1 VDFTVIAEEHPRIA
15 VQLKRP
21 ETVSHG
27 RILPPHSTPTY
38 NPAAMMLSLGD
49 RLGRFEILGSLGAG
63 GMGEV
68 YRARDQQLARDVA
81 IKVLPAA
88 FSQDADR
95 RRRFEQEARAAGGL
109 NHPNILAVYDIGVEQ
124 GSAYIVTEVLE
135 GETLRDRMGGRP
147 LPVRKA
153 ADYALQIARGLA
165 AAHEHGVV
173 HRDIKPGNLF
183 VTTDGRIKILD
194 FGLAK
199 LTVPDPATQ
208 TETVAVDGVTRSVM
222 GTVGYMSPELAR
234 GLRVDHRTDIFSF
247 GVVLFE
253 MLAGYAPFQR
263 LTAGDTLNAILND
276 EPAELPRGDPEM
288 PALERIVRRCL
299 EKKPDER
306 FQNCRDLAF
315 HLETRSSDLQRT
327 AAAVSRKRWR
337 RAFRIAAVAV
347 ALVTAAALGAVTST
361 RLFPQVAPA
370 APHRVSRLTTLIG
383 FEEFPSLS
391 PDGRMVAF
399 TAPNAA
405 RRQVFVR
412 YLNGGQRLPVT
423 TDDADHQSPRWLPD
437 ASALIYFSPAA
448 VGQVQGAIYRI
459 ATLGGSVQR
468 VTASIGGG
476 DVSRTGQLA
485 WFRLEN
491 ERIQLVTA
499 TLEGTD
505 VRVVATLETRYY
517 RYPRWSPDGRWI
529 AFQAGDGYRWDTYY
543 VAAGGGADP
552 VKLTDDN
559 RFMEG
564 LAWLPDSSGI
574 VYASSRGSTVPYLAP
589 LALWEV
595 PLNPRASTRQLTPA
609 EASYGQPDINENG
622 LVTAARLEMRFDIWT
637 FPFDRDGREGAQRG
651 LAVTRQTGQLLTPTA
666 SPGGDEI
673 AYLSDDG
680 GHSNIWVTST
690 RGAPPR
696 QITFEQDPAVAIGIP
711 MWSPDGRWIAFVSTR
726 GNTRFTFGLW
736 LVKPDGSELHQ
747 LVPKGLGAAWSSSG
761 DALYYVET
769 ASSPMKRV
777 AVAGGP
783 PITVR
788 PDRVRNMIGVHE
800 STVYFLT
807 ERALTDG
814 RPEYEIRA
822 APLGNGSARVI
833 KTIDASRVASW
844 QVPFNPSL
852 SPDGK
857 WLAMPLMDGLTT
869 NIWALS
875 VESGEW
881 RQVTDFGDR
890 VVYIARRVS
899 WSADGHSIL
908 AAVGEGDADII
919 LLDGLCCRPNLDQA
933 GPLDRTWTWIKG
945 IAR

>member
-1 VDFTVIAEEHPRIA
+1 
-15 VQLKRP
+15 
-21 ETVSHG
+21 
-27 RILPPHSTPTY
+27 
-38 NPAAMMLSLGD
+38 MLSLGD

-135 GETLRDRMGGRP
+135 GETLGDRMGGRP

-153 ADYALQIARGLA
+153 ADYALQIASGLG

-208 TETVAVDGVTRSVM
+208 TETVAVDGETRTVM

-247 GVVLFE
+247 GVVLYE
-253 MLAGYAPFQR
+253 MLAGYGPFHR

-276 EPAELPRGDPEM
+276 EPAELPRGDPEV

-315 HLETRSSDLQRT
+315 HLETRSSELERM
-327 AAAVSRKRWR
+327 AAVVSRKRWR
-337 RAFRIAAVAV
+337 RGFRVAALAV
-347 ALVTAAALGAVTST
+347 ALVTAAALGAVTSA
-361 RLFPQVAPA
+361 RLAPKAAPA
-370 APHRVSRLTTLIG
+370 APHRVSRLTTFVG

-391 PDGRMVAF
+391 PDGKMVAF
-399 TAPNAA
+399 TAPSGGH
-405 RRQVFVR
+405 RQVFVR
-412 YLNGGQRLPVT
+412 YLNGGRPLPIT
-423 TDDADHQSPRWLPD
+423 SDDADHQSPRWLPD

-448 VGQVQGAIYRI
+448 TGQVEGAIYRI
-459 ATLGGSVQR
+459 ATLGGSFQR
-468 VTASIGGG
+468 ITGSIGGG
-476 DVSRTGQLA
+476 DVSRDQRLA
-485 WFRLEN
+485 SFRLEN
-491 ERIQLVTA
+491 ERIQLVTS
-499 TLEGTD
+499 TLDAGD
-505 VRVVATLETRYY
+505 VHVVATVPTRYY

-529 AFQAGDGYRWDTYY
+529 AFQAGDGYRWDMYY
-543 VAAGGGADP
+543 VAAAGGTP
-552 VKLTDDN
+552 VALTDDN

-564 LAWLPDSSGI
+564 LTWLPDSSGI
-574 VYASSRGSTVPYLAP
+574 IYASTRGSTVPYLAP
-589 LALWEV
+589 LTLWQ
-595 PLNPRASTRQLTPA
+595 ASLDGSPARQLTPG
-609 EASYGQPDINENG
+609 EASYAQPDVHESG
-622 LVTAARLEMRFDIWT
+622 LVTVSSLDMRFDIWKYA
-637 FPFDRDGREGAQRG
+637 FG
-651 LAVTRQTGQLLTPTA
+651 LAAGDATERAQQVTRQTGEVLTPTA
-666 SPGGDEI
+666 SPDGAEI

-680 GHSNIWVTST
+680 GHSNVWVTSA
-690 RGAPPR
+690 RGSPR
-696 QITFEQDPAVAIGIP
+696 QITFERDPSVTIGVPI
-711 MWSPDGRWIAFVSTR
+711 WSPDGRWIAFVSTK
-726 GNTRFTFGLW
+726 GNTRFVFGVW
-736 LVKPDGSELHQ
+736 LVRPDGSDLHQ
-747 LVPKGLGAAWSSSG
+747 LVPTGLGAAWSSSG
-761 DALYYVET
+761 DALYYVE
-769 ASSPMKRV
+769 SSSNVIKRV
-777 AVAGGP
+777 PVGGGP
-783 PITVR
+783 SVTVR
-788 PDRVRNMIGVHE
+788 PDVVRNLIGVHE
-800 STVYFLT
+800 STVYFLV

-814 RPEYEIRA
+814 RPEFEIRA
-822 APLGNGSARVI
+822 APLGDGQARTI
-833 KTIDASRVASW
+833 KTVDASRVAPW

-857 WLAMPLMDGLTT
+857 WLAMPLIDDSTT

-875 VESGEW
+875 TGTGEW
-881 RQVTDFGDR
+881 RQVTNFGER
-890 VVYIARRVS
+890 VVSIARRVS
-899 WSADGHSIL
+899 WSADGQSIL
-908 AAVGEGDADII
+908 ASVGEGNADIV
-919 LLDGLCCRPNLDQA
+919 LLDGLCCTSRPA
-933 GPLDRTWTWIKG
+933 GDFGVAVLWRRMKAL
-945 IAR
+945 AR